1 MEEKDIARLRILPQQ
16 FLSFLHKDQS
26 AFLTYFQNEYVPHI
40 EEWAYAYRHGA
51 EINTNMYVETFHH
64 VLKVVYLYSKQN
76 RRVDH
81 LLTVLLRF
89 ARDKAFEQIQKLE
102 KGKSSHRIKEIN
114 KRHGLAEE
122 MMSSGILPIQC
133 SENSWKVASQKTK
146 EKNYIVTKVKEECAC
161 LLRCSSCQVCVHMFS
176 YSCAD
181 AYLHNTVCKH
191 SRVVQVTLINQP
203 SEALSNDDSEP
214 LEFKDLGED
223 QDLYENLVFLAR
235 NNNEDSPSHLLH
247 KETYTSES
255 PDRAEYFTRVIQS
268 TDRLTDLHDEKS
280 LLKDKVHE
288 LLLLT
293 DEADNP
299 DGITTAMRHV
309 TTGIHSLKAMM
320 NPQPSDTDFLVK
332 KDQLLMPTIKS
343 NHVFSP
349 PKRKGLCQKDG
360 QNHQRMKEILVMVH

>member
-1 MEEKDIARLRILPQQ
+1 M
-16 FLSFLHKDQS
+16 
-26 AFLTYFQNEYVPHI
+26 
-40 EEWAYAYRHGA
+40 
-51 EINTNMYVETFHH
+51 
-64 VLKVVYLYSKQN
+64 
-76 RRVDH
+76 DH

-89 ARDKAFEQIQKLE
+89 TRDKAFEQIQKLE

-191 SRVVQVTLINQP
+191 SHVVQVTLINQP

-214 LEFKDLGED
+214 LEFEDLGED
-223 QDLYENLVFLAR
+223 QDLHENLLFFAR
-235 NNNEDSPSHLLH
+235 NNNEDSPRHLLH

-268 TDRLTDLHDEKS
+268 TDWLTDLHDEKS

-343 NHVFSP
+343 NHVFSL